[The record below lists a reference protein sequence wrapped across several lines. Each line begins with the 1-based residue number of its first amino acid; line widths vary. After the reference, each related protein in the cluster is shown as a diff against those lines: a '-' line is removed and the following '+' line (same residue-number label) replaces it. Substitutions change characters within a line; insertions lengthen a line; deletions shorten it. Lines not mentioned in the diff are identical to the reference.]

1 MVSGQESETLHPNEG
16 AVRRSTHEG
25 GPRFLL
31 RMAKPSLIT
40 QQYHAVAAAVKGLH
54 LQFQEISSCC
64 PAAPAP
70 PRYRYSPA
78 SWPLACLGRPVRVPP
93 ASVLALC
100 AASWGACSW
109 TGAPTGCATR

>member
-1 MVSGQESETLHPNEG
+1 NRVRWSAMLHPTMPAPTITTLAFTSTVPSPLMHTARAYGGRRPQNEERGRVVSGQESETLHPNEG

-54 LQFQEISSCC
+54 LQFQEISS
-64 PAAPAP
+64 
-70 PRYRYSPA
+70 
-78 SWPLACLGRPVRVPP
+78 
-93 ASVLALC
+93 
-100 AASWGACSW
+100 
-109 TGAPTGCATR
+109 